1 MTQEIRRLTR
11 SDVESGLSEDA
22 KVDLGDLIFSAL
34 PELYEHV
41 PMDRDALKK
50 ILADQVDVEMTELS
64 ETWSY
69 WEEGRLLGL
78 LSVVDSKDLTPCQRN
93 GTLDIVRRLSPEGR
107 KTFRDVLTG
116 HGARVEDLA
125 RPEGK
130 YLPRMAVSAAA
141 RGRGVARKLMNH
153 VLGLYP
159 DQLFA
164 LHVARTND
172 IVIRLHTSL
181 GFVRQSDVDLPI
193 VVLVRPPV

>member
-78 LSVVDSKDLTPCQRN
+78 LSVVDSKDLALCQRN

-107 KTFRDVLTG
+107 KTFREVLTG
-116 HGARVEDLA
+116 HGARVEDLSS
-125 RPEGK
+125 PDGK
-130 YLPRMAVSAAA
+130 YIPRVAVSELA
-141 RGRGVARKLMNH
+141 RGKGIARALMNH
-153 VLGLYP
+153 VVNLYP
-159 DQLFA
+159 GNRFA
-164 LHVARTND
+164 LHVAQANE
-172 IVIRLHTSL
+172 IAIRLYTSL
-181 GFVRQSDVDLPI
+181 GFVRQSPVDLPI
-193 VVLVRPPV
+193 VVLVRPMA